1 MLKRQVRNKTNLRN
15 ISNSEKKSIVA
26 APVAP
31 VDTDYLPPTE
41 TELREYLPPAARRLR
56 FRRRFRLVKRQ

>member
-1 MLKRQVRNKTNLRN
+1 MLKRQVRNKTDLRN
-15 ISNSEKKSIVA
+15 ISNSEKIVA